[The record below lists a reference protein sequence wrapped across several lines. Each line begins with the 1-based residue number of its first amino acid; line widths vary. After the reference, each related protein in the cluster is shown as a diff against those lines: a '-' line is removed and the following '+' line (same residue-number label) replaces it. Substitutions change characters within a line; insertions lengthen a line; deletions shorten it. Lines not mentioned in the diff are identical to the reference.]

1 MYLRWFMTALATTS
15 LGSAVA
21 LAADSAPVASGDW
34 PGWRGPERTGV
45 SRETGLLH
53 QWPPGGPKLLWKAKG
68 LGGGYATP
76 SIAAG
81 RLFVMG
87 SRGDDEYV
95 MALDLQDG
103 RQLWSTR
110 VGLVGENRGPN
121 YPGPRSTPSIDGD
134 LLYTIGSDGD
144 LVCAETATGAIVWHK
159 HLEKDF
165 QGNRNLWAY
174 TEYRRRYAG
183 LQPGWGVRHP
193 RGP

>member
-1 MYLRWFMTALATTS
+1 MYSRWFMTALATTT
-15 LGSAVA
+15 LVSAVA
-21 LAADSAPVASGDW
+21 ADATPAAWGDW

-76 SIAAG
+76 SIAA
-81 RLFVMG
+81 
-87 SRGDDEYV
+87 
-95 MALDLQDG
+95 
-103 RQLWSTR
+103 
-110 VGLVGENRGPN
+110 
-121 YPGPRSTPSIDGD
+121 DGD

-144 LVCAETATGAIVWHK
+144 LVCAETASGTIVWQK

-174 TEYRRRYAG
+174 CESPLIDGDTLVCSPGGAYAT
-183 LQPGWGVRHP
+183 LVAPAHLRVRQS
-193 RGP
+193 RQDQQNINLE